1 MMPAHR
7 SRPLRVV
14 FTVQGEGRGHLS
26 QALALRELLE
36 EGGHRVVG
44 LLVGRSETRALPA
57 YFAERMGLEPFFFPS
72 PTTIPGR
79 DRRGVSVWRTATH
92 NLRRIPAFLAA
103 RTAIRA
109 RLRELEPDLVVNF
122 YDALA
127 GMALS
132 GMALSGMALS
142 GMPFRREMGPGGR
155 IPLVSIGHQYLLG
168 HPDAPRPPFRP
179 LQLLT
184 FRLLN
189 RLSAPPGVPRL
200 ALSFRS
206 LPDGPGRH
214 TRVIPPLLRRRIL
227 DAQPETGDHLLVYVL
242 NDGYGDV
249 IDRWHARH
257 PEVRIDAFWDRKGA
271 PEEDRVR
278 PCLTFHRLSDTRF
291 LERMRT
297 CRGFVGTAG
306 FESVAEALWLGKP
319 VMVVPTGNQVEQAWN
334 AREAEAAGAGMASE
348 RFDLTPFLAY
358 LETHQSPTESYRQWV
373 REGRA
378 RTLALLEA
386 AGRGSSESGSAQD
399 QNSHG

>member
-1 MMPAHR
+1 MTPVEPSA
-7 SRPLRVV
+7 PLRVA

-26 QALALRELLE
+26 QALALKELLE
-36 EGGHRVVG
+36 EASHEIVG

-72 PTTIPGR
+72 PTTLPGR
-79 DRRGVSVWRTATH
+79 DRQGVSIWRTTTH
-92 NLRRIPAFLAA
+92 NVRRMPAFLAA
-103 RTAIRA
+103 RAAIRS
-109 RLRELEPDLVVNF
+109 RVRELEPDLVVNF

-127 GMALS
+127 GMALR
-132 GMALSGMALS
+132 GVV
-142 GMPFRREMGPGGR
+142 GPRGR
-155 IPLVSIGHQYLLG
+155 LPLVSVGHQYLLG
-168 HPDAPRPPFRP
+168 HPEAPRPPVRP

-200 ALSFRS
+200 ALSFSRMA
-206 LPDGPGRH
+206 DGPGRN
-214 TRVIPPLLRRRIL
+214 TRVVPPLLRRRIL
-227 DAQPETGDHLLVYVL
+227 EASPEEGDHLLVYVL

-249 IDRWHARH
+249 IDQWHARH

-271 PEEDRVR
+271 PEQDTVR
-278 PCLTFHRLSDTRF
+278 PGLTFHRLSDIRF

-334 AREAEAAGAGMASE
+334 AREAEAAGAGMASD

-358 LETHQSPTESYRQWV
+358 LEDHRSPTESYRMWV

-378 RTLALLEA
+378 RTLALLES
-386 AGRGSSESGSAQD
+386 AGRRSPESEDG
-399 QNSHG
+399 

>member
-1 MMPAHR
+1 MTSAAH
-7 SRPLRVV
+7 SQPLRVV

-36 EGGHRVVG
+36 EGGHKVVG

-79 DRRGVSVWRTATH
+79 ERRGVSVWRTAAY

-127 GMALS
+127 GMALH
-132 GMALSGMALS
+132 GMA
-142 GMPFRREMGPGGR
+142 RPGGAPR
-155 IPLVSIGHQYLLG
+155 GGIGRDGRLPLVCVGHQYLLG
-168 HPDAPRPPFRP
+168 HPDAPRPPARP

-200 ALSFRS
+200 ALSFRR
-206 LPDGPGRH
+206 LPDGPDEN
-214 TRVIPPLLRRRIL
+214 TRVVPPLLRRRIL
-227 DAQPETGDHLLVYVL
+227 DAQPEMGNHLLVYVL

-271 PEEDRVR
+271 PEEETVR
-278 PCLTFHRLSDTRF
+278 PGLTFHRLSDTRF

-319 VMVVPTGNQVEQAWN
+319 VMVVPTANQVEQAWN

-358 LETHQSPTESYRQWV
+358 LETHSSPTASYRQWV

-386 AGRGSSESGSAQD
+386 AGREGSESGNAQA
-399 QNSHG
+399 QNGHG